1 MEGQLPEEKK
11 KKVEDLLKGLMNK
24 LAYSLED
31 ERMTYEQV
39 AALTC
44 EINRSVA
51 GIERCCDKET
61 IGVLQLGGYSDPGFA
76 LGDAGNKYSYGCNVI
91 YQEVRGLS
99 FRLCQMGYDDPAIGN
114 LKKAFNLIDNNGNG
128 KLNREEIRAFLHR
141 TQQKDEATDEQ
152 LDQLIKDNDHSGD
165 GKLNFEEFCKA
176 AGDIMPPIED
186 AFKEAVQALEAKG
199 VVAIT
204 ADCGFFVQFNKVA
217 RSHATIP
224 VMLSSVCQIP
234 QVELIIDKKDK
245 FAIFTANAGTFDKPE
260 MAEIMK

>member
-1 MEGQLPEEKK
+1 
-11 KKVEDLLKGLMNK
+11 
-24 LAYSLED
+24 
-31 ERMTYEQV
+31 
-39 AALTC
+39 LTC

-141 TQQKDEATDEQ
+141 TQQKDEATDDQ
-152 LDQLIKDNDHSGD
+152 LDQLIKDNDLSEIELEHSTEGSESIYVRVSRQKNNETQIISKASPILPTVRTEYEDNGNIQEMTTTTNLENNPGTLFSPMVGTVYLAPEPEASPFVQIGD
-165 GKLNFEEFCKA
+165 KVTAGQTILIVEAMKTLNQIPA
-176 AGDIMPPIED
+176 ING
-186 AFKEAVQALEAKG
+186 G
-199 VVAIT
+199 VVKRILVEDGT
-204 ADCGFFVQFNKVA
+204 
-217 RSHATIP
+217 P
-224 VMLSSVCQIP
+224 VEYGSPLV
-234 QVELIIDKKDK
+234 II
-245 FAIFTANAGTFDKPE
+245 E
-260 MAEIMK
+260 